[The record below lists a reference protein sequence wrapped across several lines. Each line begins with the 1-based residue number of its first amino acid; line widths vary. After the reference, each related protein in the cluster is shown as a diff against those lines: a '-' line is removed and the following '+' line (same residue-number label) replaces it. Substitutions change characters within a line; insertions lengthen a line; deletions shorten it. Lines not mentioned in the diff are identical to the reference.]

1 MNLSDMAAVVCLRLN
16 KSDDDSLSACKTF
29 LRQRNEMLYHT
40 ALWKETQVVD
50 TCRASQAA
58 DADEWRPELI
68 LPATIARPLA
78 IRKGVDGVD
87 GFIRATSLATV
98 MMTQSGAMGAIGAPV
113 EYAEIAPCGLPWA
126 QDYPWNQLTLEPTNA
141 ADRGVIVLVN
151 GVNGD
156 ELPFREAV
164 TLTAGSANTAA
175 YWSQVSSIVKPR
187 TAGWVKISVGY
198 DTYSMP
204 PEETKTE
211 FSRVRLFQVPEW
223 TVESTDSGSIP
234 VQQKFLVL
242 GKAPVSGFA
251 TDEDGP
257 MLRGSDNCLIA
268 FATADMLER
277 GRQYGKAQA
286 KLQEAGALLQ
296 QMLVVDQAQ
305 SAGIMRLIP
314 EVTIEAGSIE
324 DFP

>member
-1 MNLSDMAAVVCLRLN
+1 MNLSDMAAVVCLRLG
-16 KSDDDSLSACKTF
+16 KSDDGSLAACKTF

-50 TCRASQAA
+50 TCKASQETDG
-58 DADEWRPELI
+58 DAWRPELI

-78 IRKGVDGVD
+78 IRKGTDGVD

-126 QDYPWNQLTLEPTNA
+126 QDYPYSPLTLEPTNS
-141 ADRGVIVLVN
+141 ADSGVIVLVN
-151 GVNGD
+151 GVDGD

-164 TLTAGSANTAA
+164 TLTAGSANTTA
-175 YWSQVSSIVKPR
+175 YWSEVSSIVKPR
-187 TAGWVKISVGY
+187 TAGWIQISAAGN
-198 DTYSMP
+198 TYSMP
-204 PEETKTE
+204 PEATRTE

-223 TVESTDSGSIP
+223 TVDSDSIP
-234 VQQKFLVL
+234 IQQKFLVL

-296 QMLVVDQAQ
+296 QMLAVDQAQ

-314 EVTIEAGSIE
+314 EVVIEAGSVM
-324 DFP
+324 DLP

>member
-16 KSDDDSLSACKTF
+16 KSDDDSLTACKTF

-40 ALWKETQVVD
+40 ALWKEAQVVD
-50 TCRASQAA
+50 SCHPSQVA
-58 DADEWRPELI
+58 DGDAWRPELI
-68 LPATIARPLA
+68 LPATIARPIA

-87 GFIRATSLATV
+87 GLIRATSLVTA
-98 MMTQSGAMGAIGAPV
+98 MMVQSGGIGDFGTSV

-126 QDYPWNQLTLEPTNA
+126 QDYPWNQITFEPT
-141 ADRGVIVLVN
+141 DSTDSGVIVLVN
-151 GVNGD
+151 GVDGD
-156 ELPFREAV
+156 EFPTREAV
-164 TLTAGSANTAA
+164 TLTAGSTNTAK
-175 YWSQVSSIVKPR
+175 YWSQVTSIVKPR
-187 TAGWVKISVGY
+187 TAGWITITVAG

-204 PEETKTE
+204 PESTRTE

-223 TVESTDSGSIP
+223 IVDGDGVP
-234 VQQKFLVL
+234 VRDTFLVL
-242 GKAPVSGFA
+242 GKAPLSGFA

-277 GRQYGKAQA
+277 GRQYGKAQM

-296 QMLVVDQAQ
+296 QMVSVDQAQ
-305 SAGIMRLIP
+305 SAGVMRLIP
-314 EVTIEAGSIE
+314 EVTVEAGSVE
-324 DFP
+324 DLP